1 MKNPSDQTVQTYR
14 ENFVKYLER
23 TPGETLGEFQEWL
36 DSFASHI
43 PREGAIFEIG
53 SASGRDARY
62 FAAQGF
68 TVLCTDIVPE
78 ALQRL
83 SSEGFETAEYDFR
96 DAPNS
101 EWVNGFDGVF
111 ANATLLHALPDVFEN
126 ALRNISLLLR
136 RNGVA
141 ALSLKTGEGEEISLE
156 KMDAP
161 RYFRYYTELKIRE
174 IFSGLPYEVIDVS
187 HAENGKWLHIIV
199 KVQK

>member
-1 MKNPSDQTVQTYR
+1 M
-14 ENFVKYLER
+14 
-23 TPGETLGEFQEWL
+23 

-43 PREGAIFEIG
+43 PRGGTIFEIG

-83 SSEGFETAEYDFR
+83 SSEGFETVEYDFR
-96 DAPNS
+96 DAPKS
-101 EWVNGFDGVF
+101 EWANGFDGVF
-111 ANATLLHALPDVFEN
+111 ANATLLHAPPDVFEN
-126 ALRNISLLLR
+126 TLRNIAFLLKK
-136 RNGVA
+136 NGVA
-141 ALSLKTGEGEEISLE
+141 ALSLKTGEGDEISFE

-174 IFSGLPYEVIDVS
+174 ILSGLPFEVIDVS

-199 KVQK
+199 EAQE